1 MSLILVQ
8 GDTAPDLSAI
18 LHAKGNV
25 AQVINLT
32 NCSVRFQMRKEDDRR
47 FTVNNAADI
56 ISEPGGTVRYQWG
69 PNDLAVPGEYLI
81 QWEVTY
87 SDARVQTTEAT
98 EALTVRRQ

>member
-1 MSLILVQ
+1 MTLILVQ

-25 AQVINLT
+25 TQVLNLT

-47 FTVNNAADI
+47 FTINNTADV
-56 ISEPGGTVRYQWG
+56 ISAPAGTVRYQWG
-69 PNDLAVPGEYLI
+69 PNDLAVPGDYQI

-87 SDARVQTTEAT
+87 PDAKVQTTEAT
-98 EALTVRRQ
+98 EVLTVRRQ